1 VGLLQARAVATLGS
15 VPQKLRV
22 SLLAGIAIGMLAAPA
37 GADELPVETRVTPAC
52 VAVARELEP
61 RLERA
66 LQGPRAAALSASVII
81 DDGAAGYHVTITLL
95 DGRKGRGRTAI
106 VAPTCDEALDAAVVV
121 LALAFGG
128 GGFPEGVEPTSPP
141 AAPIESESRPAALP
155 AEPSGDSASFA
166 PPLAPPGVELF
177 ERAPT
182 APVDRDAGGE
192 ASLVTDRA
200 TRVALSTGIDSGSL
214 PHGTMTV
221 SAALARSFSKT
232 DLRAVV
238 RYGLPIADETIESD
252 SMASRRSDFGAFE
265 LRACRGKGRAV
276 RISACAGAELGA
288 VRVASRQ
295 HENGADIDEDTLSPR
310 LSGVVAALVSH
321 RGGLIEPEVE
331 LGGAAVA
338 VGRDTGRSWLVV
350 RIAAGAALAF

>member
-1 VGLLQARAVATLGS
+1 LLQARAVATLGS

-22 SLLAGIAIGMLAAPA
+22 SLLAGIAIGMFAARA
-37 GADELPVETRVTPAC
+37 GADGLPVEARVTPAC
-52 VAVARELEP
+52 VAAARELEP

-66 LQGPRAAALSASVII
+66 LQGPHAAELRASVAI
-81 DDGAAGYHVTITLL
+81 DDGGAGYRVTITLL
-95 DGRKGRGRTAI
+95 DGREGRGRTVI

-128 GGFPEGVEPTSPP
+128 GGFPGGMEPTSPP
-141 AAPIESESRPAALP
+141 AAPSESKSGPAALP
-155 AEPSGDSASFA
+155 AEPSGDSPSFA

-182 APVDRDAGGE
+182 AAVDRDAGGE
-192 ASLVTDRA
+192 ASLITDRA

-221 SAALARSFSKT
+221 SAALARSFSNI

-238 RYGLPIADETIESD
+238 RYGLPIADENVETES
-252 SMASRRSDFGAFE
+252 MTSRRSDFGGFE
-265 LRACRGKGRAV
+265 LRACRGEGRAV
-276 RISACAGAELGA
+276 RVSACAGAELGA
-288 VRVASRQ
+288 VRVATQRR
-295 HENGADIDEDTLSPR
+295 ENGADIDEDTLSPR

-338 VGRDTGRSWLVV
+338 VGRDTGSSWLVV
-350 RIAAGAALAF
+350 RVAAGAAVAF